1 MSEYMLTELDFERGI
16 NTLSDKVF
24 SDNGFI
30 EDDAATIHLL
40 ELGAIYGA
48 TGQHEESNKAL
59 EEVFWRYVEK
69 EDGPV
74 ISLRSTGQGILA
86 FTVATGTGSYLPT
99 SFERI
104 YLHALKANNYLF
116 MNDLEGARVEVRRA
130 YNLQRILRE
139 DMDKRRDKAVENETD
154 KRKNDRSYRNT
165 LSGLDTDSINRNLS
179 PDPALQEKLATI
191 SSQYENPYAMML
203 AAIVYLI
210 SNEVDDARIEAV
222 RAMKTVDSAQ
232 VARVADALKALSAGR
247 EDEPLPN
254 VFVFAE
260 VNSAPRKYSED
271 FRIINFNTG
280 AMLKISFPVYLP
292 VERSIDR
299 VSLNGENLDPITDV
313 ELLAFKEYED
323 ELPLVMI
330 QTLTRAVSHSV
341 KDAYLEDQFGAL
353 GALMGTVSNE
363 LLEGADTRSWTML
376 PGQVLFGAVHTVS
389 PDVKLEVVR
398 GGAPYTTSLQIDPD
412 RINLIH
418 LVANSRLNETFQIS
432 FEPPKDAGLD

>member
-1 MSEYMLTELDFERGI
+1 M
-16 NTLSDKVF
+16 
-24 SDNGFI
+24 
-30 EDDAATIHLL
+30 
-40 ELGAIYGA
+40 
-48 TGQHEESNKAL
+48 
-59 EEVFWRYVEK
+59 
-69 EDGPV
+69 
-74 ISLRSTGQGILA
+74 
-86 FTVATGTGSYLPT
+86 
-99 SFERI
+99 
-104 YLHALKANNYLF
+104 
-116 MNDLEGARVEVRRA
+116 
-130 YNLQRILRE
+130 
-139 DMDKRRDKAVENETD
+139 
-154 KRKNDRSYRNT
+154 
-165 LSGLDTDSINRNLS
+165 
-179 PDPALQEKLATI
+179 
-191 SSQYENPYAMML
+191 
-203 AAIVYLI
+203 
-210 SNEVDDARIEAV
+210 
-222 RAMKTVDSAQ
+222 
-232 VARVADALKALSAGR
+232 ADALKALSAGR

-432 FEPPKDAGLD
+432 FEPPKDAPLN